1 MNAKIAP
8 DLALGSTGQDISVD
22 LEQQISIADPVSE
35 TLFLN
40 TFTDEP
46 MNLHVYLYICIEC
59 SNRLQKGEK
68 QRESLQI
75 ELLIDI
81 SVYIILG
88 RK

>member
-46 MNLHVYLYICIEC
+46 MNLHVLY
-59 SNRLQKGEK
+59 RML
-68 QRESLQI
+68 
-75 ELLIDI
+75 
-81 SVYIILG
+81 
-88 RK
+88 